1 MIVHSN
7 LNPSSSLS
15 ALKTTMLGE
24 GIISSFNPRIIEV
37 PANNNNN
44 NNNNGSG
51 SQPFK
56 AVQFKKSKISLTKS
70 DEDEEKDDDDDDDDD
85 DDIIEKIPQKK
96 KSNAQVAGKFRLQ
109 EASEQDI
116 KDYKLTK
123 EIQNIVDTSA
133 VQGRVEMT
141 PAISSAVSYALTAL
155 STRDGELF
163 PANLV
168 ALDNFIPL
176 QQVRH
181 TFANLVSICGIIN
194 NIRAPNQYYH
204 NRAIDDRN
212 QEASRFDFR
221 DDTWINLEQ

>member
-1 MIVHSN
+1 MC
-7 LNPSSSLS
+7 LNP
-15 ALKTTMLGE
+15 
-24 GIISSFNPRIIEV
+24 
-37 PANNNNN
+37 
-44 NNNNGSG
+44 
-51 SQPFK
+51 
-56 AVQFKKSKISLTKS
+56 
-70 DEDEEKDDDDDDDDD
+70 EEAF
-85 DDIIEKIPQKK
+85 E
-96 KSNAQVAGKFRLQ
+96 

-212 QEASRFDFR
+212 QEAYDLISAMIHGLTWNSEKKRYEFKSNYKEPKYYNHLPLQYYRPRQSSQPSSSERIKSFISFR
-221 DDTWINLEQ
+221 RR